1 MSLPTG
7 GARSSGNAPAPQ
19 QARSLATLQR
29 ILEAARDLLEHEG
42 WDGFTTEAIA
52 QRADVSVG
60 SIYRRF
66 GDKDGVFIA
75 VHEAHVAELA
85 AHAKALFPLPDDPP
99 EPDASTPADGSDND
113 QDAGVVE
120 PPSDPR
126 AAVRQAVTDLGRL
139 FAARGALNG
148 AMILNSSKIKGLGEH
163 GALVMADVRRR
174 FIQTIAAHAPAG
186 NDRDVALAVCYRL
199 AFSTF
204 MDFAT
209 FNRFPVQAHEMS
221 WSTLINEVAHACT
234 SYLFDPSAHAP
245 D

>member
-1 MSLPTG
+1 M
-7 GARSSGNAPAPQ
+7 
-19 QARSLATLQR
+19 
-29 ILEAARDLLEHEG
+29 
-42 WDGFTTEAIA
+42 
-52 QRADVSVG
+52 G

-75 VHEAHVAELA
+75 VHEAHIAELA
-85 AHAKALFPLPDDPP
+85 AHAKALFPLPDNGPP
-99 EPDASTPADGSDND
+99 ETDDADNPA
-113 QDAGVVE
+113 ATAIE
-120 PPSDPR
+120 LPSDPR
-126 AAVRQAVTDLGRL
+126 SAVRQAVTDLGEL
-139 FAARGALNG
+139 FAVRGALNG

-174 FIQTIAAHAPAG
+174 FIETIAAHAPAG
-186 NDRDVALAVCYRL
+186 EGRDVSLAICYRL

-234 SYLFDPSAHAP
+234 SYLFDPSAHVP
-245 D
+245 Q